1 MLLDVRTSS
10 YSKTAFEKDEKRDE
24 SINMFLSKDID
35 ISIHV
40 YIARGIPFFEIFPNW
55 ATDRRVRVVACC
67 MGSSSQ

>member
-24 SINMFLSKDID
+24 SINMFLSKDIN

-40 YIARGIPFFEIFPNW
+40 YIARGACLFLRFFQIGPQIAEY
-55 ATDRRVRVVACC
+55 
-67 MGSSSQ
+67 G